1 MLTDELREQLRT
13 VLRDNPH
20 RGADHLYVA
29 ARRDGVEVTRRQ
41 LEAFLKEPRS
51 DRAAE
56 TDEIFADRVTYQ
68 GKSAAEGPRQRWQ
81 ADLAIYGRSKLP
93 RPDVVGFL
101 LVVDVF
107 TREAWAAVIRN
118 KTAEETLRAF
128 RACVPL
134 PLPKQISITT
144 DLGSEFQGAF
154 AAWCNDQG
162 AILRVRSPGAKNDIA
177 VCDRAMAKI
186 KLELAKESKDR
197 RTRDRVSFFDEVIGF
212 YNRTKHRAMHGF
224 PKDVATDN
232 VQHFLVKQDNVP
244 KFKHNHELEQKRALR
259 LFMEEPA
266 RFRPPVLPAHHNFEE
281 RIGAPRFGAVREVG
295 GIKSGFVMDKEGEE
309 FPIKLVRHTNMAVR
323 TARPTWRGLRRVE
336 EPAAP
341 PAPDGFGEKFREAL
355 EELLAL
361 SLSSMDLEPMDR
373 GDPGFEEL
381 ITNMG
386 EAIARRMLFSAAEMR
401 ALGLTADAEGKERL
415 ERAVRARSNGDP
427 RTLRELLRGKRWAS
441 GVIGARRFA
450 SLAPGPRGVIDL

>member
-1 MLTDELREQLRT
+1 MRN

-29 ARRDGVEVTRRQ
+29 ARRDGIEVTKRQ
-41 LEAFLKEPRS
+41 LDAFLKEPRS

-68 GKSAAEGPRQRWQ
+68 GKSAAEGPGQRWQ

-107 TREAWAAVIRN
+107 TREAWAAIIHN

-144 DLGSEFQGAF
+144 DLGAEFQGAF
-154 AAWCNDQG
+154 ATWCNAQG

-197 RTRDRVSFFDEVIGF
+197 RTRDWVSFFDQVIGF
-212 YNRTKHRAMHGF
+212 YNRTKHRAVHGF

-244 KFKHNHELEQKRALR
+244 KFKHNHELEQKRALK

-281 RIGAPRFGAVREVG
+281 RIGAPRFGAVKEVG
-295 GIKSGFVMDKEGEE
+295 GIKSGVVMDKEGEE

-323 TARPTWRGLRRVE
+323 GARPTWRVLRRVE
-336 EPAAP
+336 EPAPRRWASGSLQRP
-341 PAPDGFGEKFREAL
+341 GGFGEKFREAL

-361 SLSSMDLEPMDR
+361 SLSSMGMDPMDK
-373 GDPGFEEL
+373 GDPDFDEL

-386 EAIARRMLFSAAEMR
+386 EAIAGGKLFSAEEMR
-401 ALGLTADAEGKERL
+401 ALGLTADAEGVERL
-415 ERAVRARSNGDP
+415 KTAVRARSNGDP

-441 GVIGARRFA
+441 GVIGVRRFA
-450 SLAPGPRGVIDL
+450 SLAPGPGGVIDL